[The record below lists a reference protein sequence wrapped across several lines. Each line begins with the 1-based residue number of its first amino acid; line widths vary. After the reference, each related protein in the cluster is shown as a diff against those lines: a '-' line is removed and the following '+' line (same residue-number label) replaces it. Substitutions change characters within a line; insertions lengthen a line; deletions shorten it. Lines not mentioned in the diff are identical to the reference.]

1 VKNALDTLRD
11 IYSILWVDLRF
22 LSRNW
27 LKTLATTLVAPIL
40 YLLAFGFGL
49 GRGVIIEGYSY
60 LQFVVPGIIALT
72 AMTTS
77 FNAAGMKLHVD
88 RLFYRCFDEALM
100 SPVSFLSIIVG
111 KTLVGVVRGLLSTGA
126 LLAACF
132 FFSPLPALST
142 LFWLTLIVTCFTF
155 SFLGVV
161 IALIA
166 KSHQDM
172 SVFMSLVI
180 LPMSFLSGTF
190 FSLSQLP
197 EVLKIILSISPLT
210 HASLCLR
217 ASALGQ
223 PFPWISFGILSLFG
237 VLFFGLCFF
246 ALRRTNS

>member
-1 VKNALDTLRD
+1 MRDT
-11 IYSILWVDLRF
+11 YSVLWVDLRF

-27 LKTLATTLVAPIL
+27 LKTLATTLVAPVL
-40 YLLAFGFGL
+40 YLLAFGYGL
-49 GRGVIIEGYSY
+49 GRGVSIEGHSY
-60 LQFVVPGIIALT
+60 LEFVIPGIVALT

-88 RLFYRCFDEALM
+88 RLFYRCFDEMLM
-100 SPVSFLSIIVG
+100 SPVSSFSIIVG
-111 KTLVGVVRGLLSTGA
+111 KTLIGVVRGLLSTAA

-132 FFSPLPALST
+132 AFSPLPAVGLMFV
-142 LFWLTLIVTCFTF
+142 LVLVVTCFVF
-155 SFLGVV
+155 SFLGVIV
-161 IALIA
+161 ALVA

-197 EVLKIILSISPLT
+197 EALQVVLSFSPLT
-210 HASLCLR
+210 HTSLCLR

-223 PFPWISFGILSLFG
+223 PFPWLSLVVLLGFG
-237 VLFFGLCFF
+237 MFFFSLCFVV
-246 ALRRTNS
+246 LRRASL